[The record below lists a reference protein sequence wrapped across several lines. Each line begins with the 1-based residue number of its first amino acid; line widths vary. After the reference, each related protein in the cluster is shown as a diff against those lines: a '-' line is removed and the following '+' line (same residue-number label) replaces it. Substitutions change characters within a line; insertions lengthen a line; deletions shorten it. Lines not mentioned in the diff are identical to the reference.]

1 MPPAVNAGEPEDW
14 YALLGLSPTATAE
27 QITVIVDRLAALAE
41 AESATSPER
50 SRDLYLQIAAIRA
63 DLLSGPDRRRR
74 YDEMLAH
81 REWAAATR
89 PRQPA
94 DALPPPPMPFPGSPQ
109 AGQSYPASPPTAGA
123 WVLAPVPDRVFDAAT
138 EIQSA
143 NGTQTWIGVQ
153 AGAGAQAGAGIDPSA
168 GFQPGAPVQS
178 PAGPA
183 FRLGGA
189 DGADP
194 TMTAG
199 AGTGTGAGTGA
210 GAGTGTGAGW
220 QAAPTG
226 RPEAAASRAGRTMA
240 RLTHFLRTAWTC
252 PACGHGALPADRF
265 CQKCGGRVPPPRWSG
280 AEEGAHSRSPI
291 SPPVLCVGCGSRITA
306 GNMYCTQC
314 GTRRP

>member
-94 DALPPPPMPFPGSPQ
+94 DA
-109 AGQSYPASPPTAGA
+109 SPPTAGA
-123 WVLAPVPDRVFDAAT
+123 WALAPVPDRVFDAAT

-199 AGTGTGAGTGA
+199 AGTGTGAGS
-210 GAGTGTGAGW
+210 GTGAGW